1 MIKHNFSFSFGVDG
15 DYGELRLRNTGVS
28 ALDKLC
34 AHFSL
39 PEFRAEADIVGG
51 VLRLRVGDY
60 HEVELPILA
69 AGATLVL
76 RINFGHS
83 NNRPPSYA
91 PAGIFFTRLGVVLA
105 AEPEIGTRIAPNT
118 NLPESL
124 PSSVA
129 WQRRQPAIAY
139 RGVMLDVSRHY
150 FEPVTIRRLIKLL
163 AHLGFNYLHIHLS
176 DDEGWRLEIEGY
188 PELTSI
194 GAWRGYGLDLPPAWG
209 SGHQRYGGY
218 YSQADIRQLVAFGD
232 ACGVSIIPEINLPA
246 HARAAIIAMHPE
258 LGEASDGSSYQSIQG
273 YTDNCLNPLLPQ
285 TWEFIETVYAQV
297 AELFP
302 APYIHVGGDEIPEG
316 VWLNSPAAAGQD
328 RAQILKYFYQR
339 LSTLVRRLGKR
350 PAAWQEAAPYLGGEA
365 LAYHWQPNTPAPA
378 TGSIFCQAPH
388 FYLDS
393 AYDPESIGT
402 NWAGF
407 CSLEDIMLLLPLD
420 LNTYTGIQANLWS
433 EHIVDES
440 ALRQQLLPRL
450 VAIAHYGWHGSFAN
464 ASINSLRAIADSL

>member
-1 MIKHNFSFSFGVDG
+1 MIRHNFSFSVDG
-15 DYGELRLRNTGVS
+15 DYGELQLSNTSVS
-28 ALDKLC
+28 ALDKLRV
-34 AHFSL
+34 HFSL

-51 VLRLRVGDY
+51 VLRLQVGDY
-60 HEVELPILA
+60 HEVDLPTLA

-76 RINFGHS
+76 RINFS
-83 NNRPPSYA
+83 QSKTRSISDA
-91 PAGIFFTRLGVVLA
+91 PAGIFLTRSGVVLA
-105 AEPEIGTRIAPNT
+105 AEPEIASRIAAYT

-124 PSSVA
+124 PSSIA
-129 WQRRQPAIAY
+129 WQLRQPALAY

-150 FEPVTIRRLIKLL
+150 FELATIQRLIKLL
-163 AHLGFNYLHIHLS
+163 AYLGCNYLHLHLS

-188 PELTSI
+188 PKLTSI

-209 SGHQRYGGY
+209 SGHRRYGGY
-218 YSQADIRQLVAFGD
+218 YSQADIRQMVAFGD
-232 ACGVSIIPEINLPA
+232 DCGVSIIPEINLPA
-246 HARAAIIAMHPE
+246 HARAAIIAMYPE
-258 LGEASDGSSYQSIQG
+258 LSEASDGSRYQSIQG
-273 YTDNCLNPLLPQ
+273 YTDNCLNPLLAQ
-285 TWEFIETVYAQV
+285 TWEFIETVCAQV

-339 LSTLVRRLGKR
+339 LSTLIRRLGKR
-350 PAAWQEAAPYLGGEA
+350 PAAWQEAAPYLGREA

-378 TGSIFCQAPH
+378 AGSIFCQAPH
-388 FYLDS
+388 YYLDS

-402 NWAGF
+402 SWAGF
-407 CSLEDIMLLLPLD
+407 CSLEDIMRFPPLD
-420 LNTYTGIQANLWS
+420 CHTYTGVQANLWS

-450 VAIAHYGWHGSFAN
+450 VAIAHYGWHGSFAG
-464 ASINSLRAIADSL
+464 ASINSINDIADSL